1 MDVLVVGASF
11 AGLACARA
19 ASILGLDVTVIDR
32 KPEPGAA
39 PHTTGILV
47 QEAARAVELPRSLMR
62 RIDGVRLYSP
72 SLRSVDLESPGYS
85 FYATDLPGI
94 MRWMADQTEA
104 VGVRLEM
111 GSRFEGATRIGNRFS
126 VNGTSA
132 TPRFLVGADGARS
145 AVARSFGLG
154 RNTTFLF
161 GLEAEVAGV
170 EGIDRDR
177 LHVFIDRRLAPGYIG
192 WAVPGVH
199 STQIGLAC
207 RRGVKPDLPAM
218 LAQAGRVFDLSG
230 ARVLAH
236 RAGVIPVGGAVTP
249 IGTEGVLLVG
259 DAAGLVSPL
268 TAGGIHN
275 ALHFGRLSG
284 RAIAE
289 HLLDD
294 GPAPFEAMGDLVPG
308 HGWKIAMRRLWDHAP
323 PNRVIDALGFSRP
336 ALAMARLVFF
346 HNRGL
351 LSVDGWRALG
361 EAAVRRAG

>member
-19 ASILGLDVTVIDR
+19 ASILGLDVTVVDR

-47 QEAARAVELPRSLMR
+47 QEAARAVELPRHFMR

-72 SLRSVDLESPGYS
+72 SLRSVDLESPGYA

-94 MRWMADQTEA
+94 LRWLADQTEA
-104 VGVRLEM
+104 AGVRLEM
-111 GSRFEGATRIGNRFS
+111 GTRFEGATRIGNRFS
-126 VNGTSA
+126 VKGSNA
-132 TPRFLVGADGARS
+132 TPRFLVGADGPRS
-145 AVARSFGLG
+145 AVAGSFGLG
-154 RNTTFLF
+154 RNTEFLF
-161 GLEAEVAGV
+161 GVEAEVAGV
-170 EGIDRDR
+170 EGIEQDR
-177 LHVFIDRRLAPGYIG
+177 LHVFIDRRIAPGYIG

-218 LAQAGRVFDLSG
+218 MAQVARVFDCSR
-230 ARVLAH
+230 AVVLGH
-236 RAGVIPVGGAVTP
+236 RAGLIPVGGAVAP
-249 IGTEGVLLVG
+249 IGGDGVLLAG

-284 RAIAE
+284 RAIAD
-289 HLLDD
+289 HLLDH
-294 GPAPFEAMGDLVPG
+294 GPDPAQVMGDLLPG
-308 HGWKIAMRRLWDHAP
+308 HGWKLQMRRLWDHAP
-323 PNRVIDALGFSRP
+323 PNPVIDALGFSRP
-336 ALAMARLVFF
+336 ALAIARLVFF

-351 LSVDGWRALG
+351 LSADGWRALG
-361 EAAVRRAG
+361 EAAVRRAS